1 MQAIQIISQDLFDK
15 VRSRFSNLEMGDETG
30 AVTIDPAEARFF
42 DFDFVLEGNN
52 LGRVSISLNDIG
64 SLKVYYSQGIT
75 ENQDDP
81 AKKEWY
87 SFLKEM
93 RFFAMRRLLR
103 FDTRDIAKTN
113 LDKNDFQHL
122 ATTQGP
128 KEEPM
133 TNTMNESRWNQKST
147 KKTSRAV
154 KGQTE
159 VIVRHARAVDE
170 MYPGARSQKKNIKA
184 IFIQNHDG
192 ERFKYPFIHPAGA
205 FAMAQHVDHGGIP
218 HDPAGKAIIKMS
230 EQIAQLQEFQ
240 RKIHKATLH
249 DDATGITERALGRL
263 NELKA
268 RMESLGKRQH
278 YEQWMEEFS
287 NQAPMDDG
295 LEMDEVTMEEYKQK
309 FTQTNFQ
316 EELAAFFP
324 LLHRIMSE
332 TNNIDL
338 ESYVGEDKHEEC
350 ETCHSDPCECDDEVK
365 EDAFDAFENWAEA
378 VEQGKLA
385 DDQIEELKNAIM
397 QLPQGQ
403 DGPKLDLGLE
413 GQTAVQ
419 FFQEFGLDDSDLEEK
434 LKDMANVDATTD
446 ALEVFK
452 LWANEDYPELA
463 VALGI
468 SDTGGQPEADAEQPV
483 AEGPGL
489 MVNGKEIDMRSLE
502 IDGVD
507 PRDYPDFSDAY
518 ISYALFTDGTELNDQ
533 ELEQLNDEHG
543 DLVHELAY
551 DSLHENEEAGGPANT
566 MMSKENV
573 IKEVAKLVKSRF
585 NEDNPDVGPFNGKEN
600 IALDVK
606 KKCSEMFGD
615 QVGEQAEQLAMEF
628 MEKLSKR
635 WEEKH
640 GHIEDDGLARL
651 KELLGNVKS
660 KVESMGDVGGHPGNN
675 IMSAEGDDKDKPP
688 FDPPYKNVEPHKD
701 QYGNPVKHVAKHLA
715 KQGMKQA
722 MDAKEDILRLAGLAK

>member
-1 MQAIQIISQDLFDK
+1 
-15 VRSRFSNLEMGDETG
+15 
-30 AVTIDPAEARFF
+30 
-42 DFDFVLEGNN
+42 
-52 LGRVSISLNDIG
+52 
-64 SLKVYYSQGIT
+64 
-75 ENQDDP
+75 
-81 AKKEWY
+81 
-87 SFLKEM
+87 
-93 RFFAMRRLLR
+93 
-103 FDTRDIAKTN
+103 
-113 LDKNDFQHL
+113 
-122 ATTQGP
+122 
-128 KEEPM
+128 
-133 TNTMNESRWNQKST
+133 
-147 KKTSRAV
+147 
-154 KGQTE
+154 
-159 VIVRHARAVDE
+159 
-170 MYPGARSQKKNIKA
+170 
-184 IFIQNHDG
+184 
-192 ERFKYPFIHPAGA
+192 
-205 FAMAQHVDHGGIP
+205 MAQHVDHGGIP
-218 HDPAGKAIIKMS
+218 HDPAGKAIINMS

-268 RMESLGKRQH
+268 RMEALGKRQH
-278 YEQWMEEFS
+278 YESWMAEFS
-287 NQAPMDDG
+287 GQESMDDG
-295 LEMDEVTMEEYKQK
+295 LEMDEVTMEQYKQK

-316 EELAAFFP
+316 EELAEFFP

-332 TNNIDL
+332 TNDIDL
-338 ESYVGEDKHEEC
+338 ESFVSEVADEE
-350 ETCHSDPCECDDEVK
+350 ETGDEVK

-397 QLPQGQ
+397 QLPQGN
-403 DGPKLDLGLE
+403 DGPKLDLGPD

-434 LKDMANVDATTD
+434 LKDMANVDSTTD

-463 VALGI
+463 VALGM
-468 SDTGGQPEADAEQPV
+468 SDTGGQPEAGAEQPV
-483 AEGPGL
+483 AEGLGR

-502 IDGVD
+502 IDGVN

-573 IKEVAKLVKSRF
+573 IREVAKLVKSRF
-585 NEDNPDVGPFNGKEN
+585 NEDNPEVGPFNGKEN

-606 KKCSEMFGD
+606 KKCAEMFGD
-615 QVGEQAEQLAMEF
+615 QVGEQAHHLAMEF

-675 IMSAEGDDKDKPP
+675 IMSAEADDKKETPP

-701 QYGNPVKHVAKHLA
+701 QYGNPIKHVAKHLA

-722 MDAKEDILRLAGLAK
+722 MDTKEDILKLAGLAK

>member
-52 LGRVSISLNDIG
+52 LGRVSISLNDLG

-81 AKKEWY
+81 AKHEWY
-87 SFLKEM
+87 NFLREM

-154 KGQTE
+154 RGQTE
-159 VIVRHARAVDE
+159 VIVRHGRAVDE

-218 HDPAGKAIIKMS
+218 HDPAGKAIINMS

-240 RKIHKATLH
+240 RKIHRATLH

-268 RMESLGKRQH
+268 RVDALGKRQH
-278 YEQWMEEFS
+278 YESWMAEFS
-287 NQAPMDDG
+287 GQEPMDDG
-295 LEMDEVTMEEYKQK
+295 LEMDEVTMEQYKQT

-332 TNNIDL
+332 TDTIDL
-338 ESYVGEDKHEEC
+338 EDYVQSEGVVGKVLGTVAGSVLAPEIPFSGAIGGAIGDRVGDAISGDDDDKDETEENMN
-350 ETCHSDPCECDDEVK
+350 EF
-365 EDAFDAFENWAEA
+365 AQFEEWAEA

-397 QLPQGQ
+397 QLPQGN
-403 DGPKLDLGLE
+403 DGPKLDLGPE

-434 LKDMANVDATTD
+434 LKDMANVDPETD

-468 SDTGGQPEADAEQPV
+468 SDTGGQPEQ
-483 AEGPGL
+483 GQ
-489 MVNGKEIDMRSLE
+489 KE
-502 IDGVD
+502 
-507 PRDYPDFSDAY
+507 PA
-518 ISYALFTDGTELNDQ
+518 A
-533 ELEQLNDEHG
+533 
-543 DLVHELAY
+543 
-551 DSLHENEEAGGPANT
+551 ENEEQGGPANT

-573 IKEVAKLVKSRF
+573 IREVAKLVKSRF
-585 NEDNPDVGPFNGKEN
+585 NEDNPEVGPFNGAPN

-606 KKCSEMFGD
+606 KKCAEMFGEE
-615 QVGEQAEQLAMEF
+615 VGDQAEQLAMEF

-640 GHIEDDGLARL
+640 GTVQDDGLARL

-675 IMSAEGDDKDKPP
+675 IMSAEDNKKETPP
-688 FDPPYKNVEPHKD
+688 FDPPYKTAEPHKD

-722 MDAKEDILRLAGLAK
+722 MDAKEDILKLAGLAK

>member
-52 LGRVSISLNDIG
+52 LGRVSISLNDLG

-81 AKKEWY
+81 AKHEWY
-87 SFLKEM
+87 NFLREM

-154 KGQTE
+154 RGQTE
-159 VIVRHARAVDE
+159 VIVRHGRAVDE

-218 HDPAGKAIIKMS
+218 HDPAGKAIINMS

-240 RKIHKATLH
+240 RKIHRATLH

-268 RMESLGKRQH
+268 RVDALGKRQH
-278 YEQWMEEFS
+278 YESWMAEFS
-287 NQAPMDDG
+287 GQEPMDDG
-295 LEMDEVTMEEYKQK
+295 LEMDEVTMEQYKQT

-332 TNNIDL
+332 TDSIDL
-338 ESYVGEDKHEEC
+338 DSYVGEDKHEEC
-350 ETCHSDPCECDDEVK
+350 ETCHCDPCECDDAVK

-397 QLPQGQ
+397 QLPQGN
-403 DGPKLDLGLE
+403 DGPKLDLGPE

-434 LKDMANVDATTD
+434 LKDMANVDPETD

-468 SDTGGQPEADAEQPV
+468 SDTGGQPEQ
-483 AEGPGL
+483 GQ
-489 MVNGKEIDMRSLE
+489 KE
-502 IDGVD
+502 
-507 PRDYPDFSDAY
+507 PA
-518 ISYALFTDGTELNDQ
+518 A
-533 ELEQLNDEHG
+533 
-543 DLVHELAY
+543 
-551 DSLHENEEAGGPANT
+551 ENEEQGGPANT

-573 IKEVAKLVKSRF
+573 IREVAKLVKSRF
-585 NEDNPDVGPFNGKEN
+585 NEDNPEVGPFNGAPN

-606 KKCSEMFGD
+606 KKCAEMFGEE
-615 QVGEQAEQLAMEF
+615 VGDQAEQLAMEF

-640 GHIEDDGLARL
+640 GTVQDDGLARL

-675 IMSAEGDDKDKPP
+675 IMSAEDDKKETPP
-688 FDPPYKNVEPHKD
+688 FDPPYKTAEPHKD

-722 MDAKEDILRLAGLAK
+722 MDAKEDILKLAGLAK

>member
-1 MQAIQIISQDLFDK
+1 MGNAHAYLCQHFLINNKMQAIQIISQDLFDK

-52 LGRVSISLNDIG
+52 LGRVSISLNDLG

-81 AKKEWY
+81 AKKQWY

-133 TNTMNESRWNQKST
+133 TNTMNESRWNHKST

-159 VIVRHARAVDE
+159 VIVRHAKSVDE

-218 HDPAGKAIIKMS
+218 HDPPGKAIINMS

-240 RKIHKATLH
+240 RKIHRATLH

-268 RMESLGKRQH
+268 KVDALGKCHH
-278 YEQWMEEFS
+278 YESWMAEFS

-295 LEMDEVTMEEYKQK
+295 LEMDEVTMEQYKQT

-332 TNNIDL
+332 TDSIDL
-338 ESYVGEDKHEEC
+338 DSYVGEVVEE
-350 ETCHSDPCECDDEVK
+350 DDVENEVK
-365 EDAFDAFENWAEA
+365 EDAFDAFEHWAEA

-397 QLPQGQ
+397 QLPQGN
-403 DGPKLDLGLE
+403 DGPKLDLGPD

-434 LKDMANVDATTD
+434 LKDMANVDSTTD

-452 LWANEDYPELA
+452 LWANKDYPELA
-463 VALGI
+463 VALGM
-468 SDTGGQPEADAEQPV
+468 SDTGGQPQPEAGAEQP
-483 AEGPGL
+483 A
-489 MVNGKEIDMRSLE
+489 
-502 IDGVD
+502 
-507 PRDYPDFSDAY
+507 A
-518 ISYALFTDGTELNDQ
+518 
-533 ELEQLNDEHG
+533 
-543 DLVHELAY
+543 
-551 DSLHENEEAGGPANT
+551 ENEEQGGPANT

-573 IKEVAKLVKSRF
+573 IREVAKLVKSRY
-585 NEDNPDVGPFNGKEN
+585 NEDNPEVGPFNGAPN

-615 QVGEQAEQLAMEF
+615 QVGDQAEQLAMEF

-660 KVESMGDVGGHPGNN
+660 KVESIGDVGGHPGNN
-675 IMSAEGDDKDKPP
+675 IMSAEGDNKDKPP
-688 FDPPYKNVEPHKD
+688 FDPDPPKEGPRKD

-722 MDAKEDILRLAGLAK
+722 MDTKEDILKLAGLAK